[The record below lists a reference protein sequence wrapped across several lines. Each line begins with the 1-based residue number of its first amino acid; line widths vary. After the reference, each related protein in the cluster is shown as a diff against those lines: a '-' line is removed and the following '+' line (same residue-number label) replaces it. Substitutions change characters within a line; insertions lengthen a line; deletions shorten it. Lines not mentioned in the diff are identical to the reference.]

1 MAGYWRNPE
10 ATEAAF
16 TEDGW
21 LKSGDI
27 GMRRD
32 DGYIQIVGRMSEMFK
47 SGGYNVY
54 PREVELALEEH
65 DAVSMAA
72 VVSVADPTFQE
83 VGVAYVMGDDID
95 TDELRSFA
103 AERLANY
110 KIPKRIHVLDELPM
124 LPIGKVDTTLIP
136 GAEEAEEPPWGLII
150 GLGAVGAVAFAL
162 VVTRSRRRGRG
173 DVDVD
178 DLAHEVQELADRLL
192 DLAGSPRQNI
202 IATYDHLEHLL
213 ASGGR
218 SRDDAETTAEFSAR
232 VLTELGVSSGSCVQ
246 LAALYQAVA
255 YGEREASEGDQVE
268 ASELLSA
275 VSDDLVE
282 RSRRLAEAASDRV
295 GSDV

>member
-1 MAGYWRNPE
+1 MSYLRTALRRNARLLVAICVIP
-10 ATEAAF
+10 
-16 TEDGW
+16 
-21 LKSGDI
+21 LLL
-27 GMRRD
+27 
-32 DGYIQIVGRMSEMFK
+32 V
-47 SGGYNVY
+47 
-54 PREVELALEEH
+54 L
-65 DAVSMAA
+65 A
-72 VVSVADPTFQE
+72 VVGSGWDTEFESEPSEASEDVQEDVSIEGDPTFAPFAI
-83 VGVAYVMGDDID
+83 VGVIVAIGLLYLLLRHRVTKALAILLVALVAVALLGLWRFTLEEEAGDPPP
-95 TDELRSFA
+95 E
-103 AERLANY
+103 EE
-110 KIPKRIHVLDELPM
+110 VL
-124 LPIGKVDTTLIP
+124 DTTLIP

-232 VLTELGVSSGSCVQ
+232 VLTELGVSSGSCMQ

-282 RSRRLAEAASDRV
+282 RSRRLAEAAQAASDRV